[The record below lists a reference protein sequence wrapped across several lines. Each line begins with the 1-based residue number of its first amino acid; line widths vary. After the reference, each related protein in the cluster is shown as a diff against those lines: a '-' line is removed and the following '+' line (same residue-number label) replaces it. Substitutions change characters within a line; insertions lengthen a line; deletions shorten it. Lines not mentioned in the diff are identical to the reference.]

1 MRQISAH
8 SPRGYPDVPQG
19 TAANGKE
26 EAMTI
31 LRSHDEIEHIAPS
44 FWEQYAPQLAGGLI
58 ALVIF
63 ALMFVAFVR

>member
-1 MRQISAH
+1 
-8 SPRGYPDVPQG
+8 
-19 TAANGKE
+19 
-26 EAMTI
+26 MTI

-44 FWEQYAPQLAGGLI
+44 FWEQYAPQLAGGLV